1 MLFYIRGANHSSASD
16 ARNKSDMSG
25 KRQSGEVYVPDVY
38 MNLLG
43 WNESDFRH
51 RTLAKDMRNASTEI

>member
-1 MLFYIRGANHSSASD
+1 M
-16 ARNKSDMSG
+16 SDMSG

-43 WNESDFRH
+43 WNESDFRR
-51 RTLAKDMRNASTEI
+51 RTLTKDMRNASKEI